1 MADNQQPISYKD
13 FAKKIKAKY
22 PDYKDI
28 DDLTLSQKM
37 VEKYPE
43 YKGQVFFEEVK
54 KKEPTASSAT
64 QLQSPKIE
72 SMAAPALQF
81 GASLEKSIKPSIRE
95 AALADKKNNQS
106 YLGALWNNAVGSAS
120 RLARGVTRLASKFEA
135 TPAMDIERRVLDI
148 AGQSMNKNLIA
159 AKEKEYAD
167 KVGGFIEKART
178 STSSKEYEKKLA
190 EGFDITDG
198 IGVSDL
204 KALGTMIPQLVAD
217 IGLAVPTAGTS
228 FAIQGYD
235 DALSLIDEMPEA
247 KNISEGTRTAFGFGG
262 ALVIGALEKLGLDN
276 ILKNPSAKRYVT
288 AKVLK
293 EATDELVKKGVKVTA
308 EQFEKQVADK
318 AKEIAKKEGAKVLA
332 KSFLKKGAIEGGTE
346 AGQEAAMDL
355 LKIATNKLE
364 GKEIFDEEEMKDTA
378 AARYLNSFA
387 AGGVLGGLA
396 GAVSTRFQNTE
407 KAIKSKLAE
416 AKTQEDIASIVDEI
430 NQNVQEGTITE
441 DEANDLNSMVESF
454 SEVSAKIP
462 QEVIGENREKS
473 IDLLLER
480 NKLESEIQ
488 DIEKQKEGVDAA
500 YHGFFDEGVTESN
513 KRIEEINKEL
523 AELAKPENQIIET
536 EETTEI
542 PIQAE
547 AEVADIETP
556 TEIIG
561 ATEVTEAEPIQE
573 EGVSQKGI
581 ERAEAKKI
589 YKKVNE
595 TDIPNDAEGIALSY
609 LAGGGKVSEAAIN
622 EVVGRVKRARLN
634 TGERELKSEE
644 AKARDYYQKEGKS
657 LDDIAHD
664 LWESSNQEVS
674 EQDIKNALMDAIAN
688 NNTRLDAAKQYLERY
703 NPEYA
708 EEQYYNQ
715 LYEQKKAEVEAEEA
729 EINKWLAEE
738 GEREFEL
745 AADEEY
751 INQLIKKYETDLE
764 TEIEQPA
771 TESQRTSS
779 EKVSSEK
786 GGAEVK
792 PTITESVKKEKDAI
806 SKQKPDEV
814 DVRQQAKDGERV
826 GEGNI
831 QPEKPTQQKETKG
844 DEEKVEPPKIK
855 EGVSELFETNP
866 ELKSIGTEQE
876 YSEYL
881 DNVFPE
887 SKIKNILYHKTS
899 SKQIEGDRFKIS
911 RLGGVYFS
919 FFDIPSGNIVNSLIK
934 KITKEN
940 TVFAVVNV
948 KNPFIVNKKNAKEV
962 LKKTGLL
969 TQDVTK
975 LQKKFDLTNND
986 AVLGFPNERF
996 DTGQLDDF
1004 PNIKFNKN
1012 QRKDV
1017 IELAVINPDNI
1028 HILGSKKD
1036 IEGFKNFV
1044 GSTQKKSEPPKPPKP
1059 PKETEGSG
1067 EKPLKTD
1074 NKSILTRIY
1083 ESENITPSVKE
1094 KFKDKL
1100 KYKVSSQDEARSIAK
1115 EMIKEF
1121 GIDDAVTLA
1130 EAGKFDGD
1138 VNSFIFA
1145 EALDA
1150 TYQSE
1155 IDAKTSQE
1163 KAAFAE
1169 KWADIAMRYDESARD
1184 KGRFIA
1190 AIADFYRKSPLGIKI
1205 AEETRRSE
1213 EFKKWFKNKEEGY
1226 KEVYEEIVA
1235 DPEFKEYVQEE
1246 VQKELKKERAEFRK
1260 ERRKK
1265 IEDTFDG
1272 FKINKDA
1279 LYAIP
1284 IPPNVYNGAVE
1295 AMKQAFLAGESIAN
1309 AVEVAVEKISAEIKD
1324 WDKDKFRKE
1333 YQEKLNKIDSGKK
1346 GKKTPEEL
1354 TQEKKEKLLD
1364 RFRNKLK
1371 GLSEKEKEEVIR
1383 KSFKKLVEN
1392 GALEYDDFKQ
1402 IIAETIGLGEM
1413 SAEET
1418 AIIQQLVKDIN
1429 DVEELAQQI
1438 RQEDARSLENL
1449 KKYREAKERAEKSAT
1464 KLGQIVYNKPNIV
1477 NRLLSVMQL
1486 NTLGIPSLV
1495 NNPIFNIANQA
1506 VVRFPIGVQLSVL
1519 DQVLYRASKVT
1530 DKLFGTGVLLPENN
1544 IATSQKEFIKKLWQ
1558 GSKQS
1563 TEQLFTGLTNKD
1575 YFQKEVYSSQIHPFT
1590 SAKELWDYSFK
1601 GKKLTPSQ
1609 VGDKAIQA
1617 TVGMPAEVVAR
1628 LLNIGDKP
1636 QRYAAEG
1643 AQAAVFAKNLGLKDI
1658 VDYEYFLEFPKEEA
1672 FRQFKK
1678 QGLSDEAA
1686 MKKAEEIKSRIIKQG
1701 EESVFQ
1707 EDNLL
1712 NDAVNAAFKPF
1723 GTAGEIV
1730 KKFNLPFLK
1739 IPLNAFWSYFNIV
1752 NPEVALLQSA
1762 VYAAKAIK
1770 TKSPIDIQQSKKWAA
1785 HATTGMALM
1794 AIAGALAKE
1803 GIVNSDNDDETTKKE
1818 RSGEQQYEQ
1827 QKSINLT
1834 KLNAL
1839 LSGKDPNEVTEGLNV
1854 DLKWLG
1860 VIGNV
1865 LNIQANKIEE
1875 MTPEQKEKGMSYM
1888 EDLLSTMTL
1897 SGVELIDNG
1906 VFSNASG
1913 LLTAI
1918 TKGGSFADQYFLNLI
1933 NMGTNIIQPAMFA
1946 QVSRAQ
1952 LPYYSQQKADD
1963 FYGKLENSLLARSSI
1978 LRKLT
1983 DKYPPSKI
1991 GIWGDPME
1999 RTDNVLM
2006 KLFSISKSRKDN
2018 FAQPIYDDYK
2028 RTGNTKFFP
2037 SSVKPEIDKQKLN
2050 TEQARQFEILVGQ
2063 ERKRLIAPYI
2073 HDGAILK
2080 GYKKVYSKLTD
2091 EEKIAALEDIYE
2103 QGYQNAKQEFI
2114 KLYPEFEIKKER
2126 DRQKEKMQAKKQ
2138 RFKSSIENR

>member
-64 QLQSPKIE
+64 QLPSPKIE

-95 AALADKKNNQS
+95 AALADKKKNES
-106 YLGALWNNAVGSAS
+106 YLGALWNNAVGSVS
-120 RLARGVTRLASKFEA
+120 RLAKGATRLASKFEA

-178 STSSKEYEKKLA
+178 STSSKEYEKQLA

-204 KALGTMIPQLVAD
+204 KGLGAMIPQLIAD
-217 IGLAVPTAGTS
+217 MGLAVPTAGTS

-235 DALSLIDEMPEA
+235 DALSLMDEMPEA
-247 KNISEGTRTAFGFGG
+247 QNISEGTRTAFGFGG

-355 LKIATNKLE
+355 LKIATNKIE

-441 DEANDLNSMVESF
+441 DEANDLNSMVQTF
-454 SEVSAKIP
+454 TDVNVKIP
-462 QEVIGENREKS
+462 QEVVGENRVKS
-473 IDLLLER
+473 IDLLLEKSR
-480 NKLESEIQ
+480 LESGIQ

-536 EETTEI
+536 EETTEV

-556 TEIIG
+556 TETIR

-573 EGVSQKGI
+573 AGISQKGI

-622 EVVGRVKRARLN
+622 EVAGRVKRARLN

-764 TEIEQPA
+764 TEIEQPT

-779 EKVSSEK
+779 EKVSSEES
-786 GGAEVK
+786 GAEVE
-792 PTITESVKKEKDAI
+792 TAITESVKKEKDAI

-814 DVRQQAKDGERV
+814 DVRQQAKDGERM

-831 QPEKPTQQKETKG
+831 QPQKPSKQKETKG
-844 DEEKVEPPKIK
+844 DEEKVEPPK
-855 EGVSELFETNP
+855 
-866 ELKSIGTEQE
+866 
-876 YSEYL
+876 
-881 DNVFPE
+881 
-887 SKIKNILYHKTS
+887 
-899 SKQIEGDRFKIS
+899 
-911 RLGGVYFS
+911 
-919 FFDIPSGNIVNSLIK
+919 
-934 KITKEN
+934 
-940 TVFAVVNV
+940 
-948 KNPFIVNKKNAKEV
+948 
-962 LKKTGLL
+962 
-969 TQDVTK
+969 
-975 LQKKFDLTNND
+975 
-986 AVLGFPNERF
+986 
-996 DTGQLDDF
+996 
-1004 PNIKFNKN
+1004 
-1012 QRKDV
+1012 
-1017 IELAVINPDNI
+1017 
-1028 HILGSKKD
+1028 
-1036 IEGFKNFV
+1036 
-1044 GSTQKKSEPPKPPKP
+1044 PPKP
-1059 PKETEGSG
+1059 PKETEGEG
-1067 EKPLKTD
+1067 EKPFNTD

-1100 KYKVSSQDEARSIAK
+1100 RYKVSSQEEARSIAK
-1115 EMIKEF
+1115 EILKEYS
-1121 GIDDAVTLA
+1121 IEEAVTLA

-1145 EALDA
+1145 EALDRTFQA
-1150 TYQSE
+1150 E
-1155 IDAKTSQE
+1155 VDAKTAQE

-1169 KWADIAMRYDESARD
+1169 QWADIAMRYDESARD

-1205 AEETRRSE
+1205 AEEARRSE

-1235 DPEFKEYVQEE
+1235 DPEFKEYIQEE

-1333 YQEKLNKIDSGKK
+1333 YQEKLNKIDAGKK

-1449 KKYREAKERAEKSAT
+1449 KKYREAKEKAEKSAT

-1519 DQVLYRASKVT
+1519 DQVLYRASKVA

-1563 TEQLFTGLTNKD
+1563 TQQLFTGLTNKD

-1686 MKKAEEIKSRIIKQG
+1686 MKKAEEIKNRIIKQG

-2103 QGYQNAKQEFI
+2103 QGYQNAKEEFI